1 MLVLGNIA
9 TVYVAKKS
17 LFSVR
22 PLVLCILAMRDSF
35 FEAVSRSV
43 LSLPVGLF
51 VHAFLHVFASCG
63 WACFAGGGGGVQGL

>member
-22 PLVLCILAMRDSF
+22 SLILCILALRDF
-35 FEAVSRSV
+35 FLK
-43 LSLPVGLF
+43 LSLGLF
-51 VHAFLHVFASCG
+51 
-63 WACFAGGGGGVQGL
+63 